1 MPRKK
6 RIDEGHAGFEVEMT
20 IPVNHTRRAR
30 SMEERLGPPEPPQG
44 PKPGPRIPRI
54 TRLMALAVKLQEM
67 IDRGEI
73 QDYVDIARLGYIT
86 RARASQIMNLTL
98 LAPDIQESILCN
110 FEEIETLAVLTE
122 HDVRHI
128 SKEVNWA
135 AQRKRFYKQL
145 AEAAAGTPAQSN
157 IRI

>member
-6 RIDEGHAGFEVEMT
+6 RVDESHTGFEVEMT

-30 SMEERLGPPEPPQG
+30 SMEQRLGPPEPPQG
-44 PKPGPRIPRI
+44 QKPGPRIPRI
-54 TRLMALAVKLQEM
+54 TRLMALAIKLQEM

-98 LAPDIQESILCN
+98 LAPDIQEEILGWTS
-110 FEEIETLAVLTE
+110 EVGRVLSVTE
-122 HDVRHI
+122 HEVRSLI
-128 SKEVNWA
+128 RYTSWERQREVW
-135 AQRKRFYKQL
+135 KQL
-145 AEAAAGTPAQSN
+145 CQQNSKPV
-157 IRI
+157 

>member
-6 RIDEGHAGFEVEMT
+6 RIDENHSGFEVEMT

-30 SMEERLGPPEPPQG
+30 SMEERLGPPEPPNG

-54 TRLMALAVKLQEM
+54 TRLMALAIKLQEM

-98 LAPDIQESILCN
+98 LAPDIQEALLEAEQSN
-110 FEEIETLAVLTE
+110 LTE
-122 HDVRHI
+122 QELRAVTKQALWAEQRRAFSGGRTSGSAEIIDRTRI
-128 SKEVNWA
+128 SERKE
-135 AQRKRFYKQL
+135 
-145 AEAAAGTPAQSN
+145 
-157 IRI
+157 